1 MTGTCK
7 YCGQVHETFVPE
19 EIEET
24 QENLDRL
31 ATEQC
36 DCEKAEKAREK
47 RQAVEKSK
55 TTLEKMLSKW
65 PEAAEEAKTLVN
77 LVSKGALEM
86 VTLKV
91 PTTLTFAPSSVILLA
106 MISPGGMRWM
116 MRWRRPTRT
125 VCRIRRAQGSRRP
138 SMAL

>member
-7 YCGQVHETFVPE
+7 YCGQVRETFVPE

-47 RQAVEKSK
+47 RQAAEKSK
-55 TTLEKMLSKW
+55 TTLKKMLSRW
-65 PEAAEEAKTLVN
+65 PEAAEEAEVLVN
-77 LVSKGALEM
+77 LISSGALEA

-91 PTTLTFAPSSVILLA
+91 PMSTTVKVSVNGKGNIVVNK
-106 MISPGGMRWM
+106 I
-116 MRWRRPTRT
+116 TT
-125 VCRIRRAQGSRRP
+125 VQERHE
-138 SMAL
+138 L

>member
-7 YCGQVHETFVPE
+7 YCGQVRETFVPE

-77 LVSKGALEM
+77 LVSKGTLEM

-91 PTTLTFAPSSVILLA
+91 TARTTVK
-106 MISPGGMRWM
+106 ISENREGNIVVNKIVKIQERHE
-116 MRWRRPTRT
+116 
-125 VCRIRRAQGSRRP
+125 
-138 SMAL
+138 L

>member
-55 TTLEKMLSKW
+55 TTLEKN
-65 PEAAEEAKTLVN
+65 AFQVA
-77 LVSKGALEM
+77 G
-86 VTLKV
+86 
-91 PTTLTFAPSSVILLA
+91 SSGRGKDTGK
-106 MISPGGMRWM
+106 SGE
-116 MRWRRPTRT
+116 
-125 VCRIRRAQGSRRP
+125 
-138 SMAL
+138 